1 MARDRFGID
10 GRGQTCYRSSVSKAL
25 TGLVVT
31 LVAAAC
37 GGSGDDHAVAD
48 AAPVPIDAAPG
59 SSRAAIVAGA
69 GSGGVLS
76 TLSTGA
82 MVVSANRDSG
92 GVVGA
97 DPIVRHLGHEL
108 FVVNRGGTGA
118 LSVLDDTAL
127 TVTTTLAPHAGSQ
140 PQDVAAVG
148 DKLYVVERA
157 GTGVERLTRGSAAS
171 VDIDLSADDPDGN
184 PNCTSAIAL
193 GPDVYVACGLL
204 DDATGAPRGNAKVY
218 VIDSATDTVR
228 TSFDLTTKAPSSLL
242 EAVGDGTLAIA
253 TNDASANN
261 SGCIEHITPGAAP
274 SSQCITRNIVLAGF
288 ATRIQFQIFGD
299 SMFLWMAVTGTDD
312 SALGT
317 RPLMAFDVTSSEAW
331 QPISTPG
338 EIIGDAALCPDG
350 TVVLSELAP
359 AAQGLR
365 AYQLAVEITTA
376 PLAVG
381 LPPTSSHG
389 IECY

>member
-1 MARDRFGID
+1 M
-10 GRGQTCYRSSVSKAL
+10 SKAL
-25 TGLVVT
+25 AGLGIALAV
-31 LVAAAC
+31 AAC
-37 GGSGDDHAVAD
+37 GGSGGDHAVAD
-48 AAPVPIDAAPG
+48 AGPVPIDAAPG
-59 SSRAAIVAGA
+59 SSHAAVVAGA

-76 TLSTGA
+76 TLATGG
-82 MVVSANRDSG
+82 MVVSANRDPG

-97 DPIVRHLGHEL
+97 DPVVRHVGHEL
-108 FVVNRGGTGA
+108 IVVNRGGAAA
-118 LSVLDDTAL
+118 LTVLDDTAL
-127 TVTTTLAPHAGSQ
+127 TVTTTLAPHAGSR
-140 PQDVAAVG
+140 PQDVAVVG
-148 DKLYVVERA
+148 DKLYVVEGA

-171 VDIDLSADDPDGN
+171 VDIDLSADDPDGK

-193 GPDVYVACGLL
+193 GTDVYVACGLL
-204 DDATGAPRGNAKVY
+204 DDATGAPRANARVY
-218 VIDSATDTVR
+218 VIDAATDTVR
-228 TSFDLTTKAPSSLL
+228 TRFDLTTKAPSSLL

-253 TNDASANN
+253 TNDASASNR
-261 SGCIEHITPGAAP
+261 GCIEHITPGAAP

-288 ATRIQFQIFGD
+288 ATRIQFQVFGD

-312 SALGT
+312 SAIGT

-365 AYQLAVEITTA
+365 AYQLAVEVTTA